1 MTLIIENNDESNN
14 STKKSSSHTSQV
26 TSHTTTRHKPLK
38 IPADKGYVNPGY
50 RNLSRWNNIGFD
62 PFFPIFPPNMS
73 PSAILCNSTPTCP
86 GLFDSTCAYQQN
98 NLGGWGYGK
107 PTYRTKCGC
116 IKHFY
121 NRNCATTGAEWMT
134 PWCIFG
140 CADCC
145 DIVCP

>member
-1 MTLIIENNDESNN
+1 MNLIIPL
-14 STKKSSSHTSQV
+14 KSLQVTRHKSQVSHKSQV

-38 IPADKGYVNPGY
+38 IPADKGYVTLGY
-50 RNLSRWNNIGFD
+50 RNLTRWNNTGFD
-62 PFFPIFPPNMS
+62 PFFPPNMS

-86 GLFDSTCAYQQN
+86 GQFDSTCAYQQN
-98 NLGGWGYGK
+98 NLGSWGYGK
-107 PTYRTKCGC
+107 GSWTTKCGC

-121 NRNCATTGAEWMT
+121 NRNCATTGAEWLT